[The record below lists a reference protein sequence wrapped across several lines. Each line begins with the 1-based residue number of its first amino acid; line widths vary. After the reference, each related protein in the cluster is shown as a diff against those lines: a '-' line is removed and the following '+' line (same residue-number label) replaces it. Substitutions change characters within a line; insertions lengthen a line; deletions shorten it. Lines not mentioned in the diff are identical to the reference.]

1 MTEKKKNSAAWYAGT
16 LIGWFVI
23 IAIFIGIFYS
33 GVYIQKEVL
42 GIYDIEKR
50 IERLENAIIN
60 KSVQNE

>member
-23 IAIFIGIFYS
+23 IGIFIGIFYF

-42 GIYDIEKR
+42 DIYDIEKR
-50 IERLENAIIN
+50 IERLENVIIN
-60 KSVQNE
+60 KSVKHE

>member
-1 MTEKKKNSAAWYAGT
+1 MSEKKKNSAAWYAGI
-16 LIGWFVI
+16 LMGWFVI
-23 IAIFIGIFYS
+23 IGMFACLFYT
-33 GVYIQKEVL
+33 GLYIQKEVL

>member
-1 MTEKKKNSAAWYAGT
+1 M
-16 LIGWFVI
+16 GWFVI
-23 IAIFIGIFYS
+23 IGMFACLFYT
-33 GVYIQKEVL
+33 GLYIQKEVL